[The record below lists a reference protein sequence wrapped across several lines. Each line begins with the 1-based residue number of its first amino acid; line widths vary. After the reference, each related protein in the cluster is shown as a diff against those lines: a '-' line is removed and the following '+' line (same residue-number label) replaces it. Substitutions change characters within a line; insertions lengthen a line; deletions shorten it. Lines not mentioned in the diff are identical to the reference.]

1 MYHIAVKVAS
11 LLKKEN
17 IQATLINPLFISS
30 IDKELLTQLQTNHH
44 LVCTIEDGI
53 LASGFGEKIAGFYA
67 PTTMRVLNF
76 GLEKN
81 FYDRYDY
88 EELAKT
94 NHLTPQQIAQDTLQL
109 LHTLQN
115 KNS

>member
-1 MYHIAVKVAS
+1 MA
-11 LLKKEN
+11 
-17 IQATLINPLFISS
+17 
-30 IDKELLTQLQTNHH
+30 
-44 LVCTIEDGI
+44 
-53 LASGFGEKIAGFYA
+53 
-67 PTTMRVLNF
+67 
-76 GLEKN
+76 LEKN